1 MCENYR
7 EHPLVYGSQT
17 VTILHTQQQH
27 TIDENNIGAP
37 KMRSNVWGPIKF
49 KIFRNIWLFP
59 IAPHKVINLLTLR

>member
-49 KIFRNIWLFP
+49 
-59 IAPHKVINLLTLR
+59 